1 MLGMGCPPELYN
13 NRMLNKEP
21 EVHQHKER
29 QVATIYVDE
38 SGNKFDA
45 VMLHESPFFV
55 YAWLLLTTEQENE
68 INLRIP
74 QILRKEGFPK
84 HGELRAKNMWGSVR
98 GLRRFD
104 QITRAIQDSG
114 ARAYVTFTEK
124 RFEICVL
131 ICETYLDYLEN
142 DAAEFYK
149 NFGFCRRLMNVVYQ
163 SVTDDFLNRFREA
176 CIEDNV
182 DLLKKIGI
190 RLANML
196 ALHPD
201 PDISRSARLFEEGAK
216 APFRF
221 GQRCPDGPQ
230 NVHLVSSHVTLFS
243 TSLIFFES
251 ELESLG
257 LTARIIRD
265 QDSVYGEVLDYTYK
279 FLTDDIKLKNL
290 AGCQECTSKNSI
302 GIQLADL
309 LAGATER
316 VLRAKCHKRRLAQTN
331 ESLWA
336 TLRLS
341 LVHGKWTYQLISD
354 SCEAALESLWDY
366 KSLPKIDSNRAID
379 PQNPLRCS
387 CGEVIAT
394 GKIRDYYNHVINVH
408 PTGTVPGL
416 KCQMCGQ
423 LIPMW
428 LGACHEVI
436 EHRIEPPF
444 RGDFYSDM
452 HKDYEVLQAV
462 LKAKVR
468 IVEIPD

>member
-1 MLGMGCPPELYN
+1 M
-13 NRMLNKEP
+13 R
-21 EVHQHKER
+21 
-29 QVATIYVDE
+29 T
-38 SGNKFDA
+38 
-45 VMLHESPFFV
+45 
-55 YAWLLLTTEQENE
+55 
-68 INLRIP
+68 
-74 QILRKEGFPK
+74 
-84 HGELRAKNMWGSVR
+84 
-98 GLRRFD
+98 
-104 QITRAIQDSG
+104 IQDSG
-114 ARAYVTFTEK
+114 ARVYVTFTEK

-131 ICETYLDYLEN
+131 ICETYLDYLDN
-142 DAAEFYK
+142 DAAEFDK
-149 NFGFCRRLMNVVYQ
+149 NFKFKRRLMNVVYQ
-163 SVTDDFLNRFREA
+163 SVTDDFLNEFREA
-176 CIEDNV
+176 CIEDDV
-182 DLLKKIGI
+182 DLLRKIGVQ
-190 RLANML
+190 LANML

-201 PDISRSARLFEEGAK
+201 PDVSKSAKMFAEGAK

-221 GQRCPDGPQ
+221 GQKFPDGPK
-230 NVHLVSSHVTLFS
+230 NVHLISSHVSLFS
-243 TSLIFFES
+243 ISLIFFES

-257 LTARIIRD
+257 LKARIIRD
-265 QDSVYGEVLDYTYK
+265 QDSVHGEVLDYVYK
-279 FLTDDIKLKNL
+279 LLTNEVKLKNL
-290 AGCQECTSKNSI
+290 AGCQESTSKTSM

-316 VLRAKCHKRRLAQTN
+316 VLRAKSHKRRLAQTN
-331 ESLWA
+331 ESIWA

-341 LVHGKWTYQLISD
+341 LVHGKWTYQLTSD
-354 SCEAALESLWDY
+354 YCETALESLWDY
-366 KSLPKIDSNRAID
+366 KSLPEIRSNGAID

-387 CGEVIAT
+387 CGEVIAS

-416 KCQMCGQ
+416 KCQMCGK

-452 HKDYEVLQAV
+452 HRDYEVLQAV

>member
-1 MLGMGCPPELYN
+1 
-13 NRMLNKEP
+13 MLNKEP
-21 EVHQHKER
+21 EAYQNNER

-38 SGNKFDA
+38 SGNKFDEA
-45 VMLHESPFFV
+45 MLHESPFFI

-68 INLRIP
+68 INLRVS
-74 QILRKEGFPK
+74 QILRKEAFPK
-84 HGELRAKNMWGSVR
+84 DGELRAKNMWGSLR
-98 GLRRFD
+98 GLRRFE
-104 QITRAIQDSG
+104 QVMRIIQDSG
-114 ARAYVTFTEK
+114 ARVYVTFTEK

-131 ICETYLDYLEN
+131 ICETYLDYLDN
-142 DAAEFYK
+142 DAAEFEK
-149 NFGFCRRLMNVVYQ
+149 NFKFKRRLMNVVYQ
-163 SVTDDFLNRFREA
+163 SVTDDFLNKFREA
-176 CIEDNV
+176 CIEDDV
-182 DLLKKIGI
+182 DLLRKIGVQ
-190 RLANML
+190 LANML

-201 PDISRSARLFEEGAK
+201 PDVSRSAEMFAEGAK

-221 GQRCPDGPQ
+221 GQRFPDGPK
-230 NVHLVSSHVTLFS
+230 NVRLISSHVPLFS
-243 TSLIFFES
+243 IALIFFES

-257 LTARIIRD
+257 LKARIIRD
-265 QDSVYGEVLDYTYK
+265 QDSVHGEVLDYVYK
-279 FLTDDIKLKNL
+279 FLTNEVKLKNL
-290 AGCQECTSKNSI
+290 AGCQESTSKTSM

-316 VLRAKCHKRRLAQTN
+316 VLRAKSHKRRLAQTN
-331 ESLWA
+331 ESIWA

-341 LVHGKWTYQLISD
+341 LVHGKWTYQLTSD
-354 SCEAALESLWDY
+354 SYEAALESLWDY
-366 KSLPKIDSNRAID
+366 KSLPQIHSNGAID

-387 CGEVIAT
+387 CGEAIASS
-394 GKIRDYYNHVINVH
+394 KIRDYYNHVINAH

-416 KCQMCGQ
+416 KCQMCGK

-452 HKDYEVLQAV
+452 HRDYEVLQAV